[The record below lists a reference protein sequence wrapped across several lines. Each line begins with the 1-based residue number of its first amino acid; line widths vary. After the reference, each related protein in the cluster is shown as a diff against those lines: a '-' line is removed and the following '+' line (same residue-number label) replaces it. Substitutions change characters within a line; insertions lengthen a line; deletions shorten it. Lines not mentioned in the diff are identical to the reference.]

1 MSNYQ
6 HTQPGTL
13 LIVVFVIG
21 VIAILAAT
29 LPAPGGARWIGL
41 PLALLFAVLAW
52 LFSSLTVTVSG
63 DALQWYF
70 GPGVWKYRLPRA
82 DIAAV
87 SIVRNSVLNGF
98 GIRMRPGFRLY
109 NVSGLDAVE
118 LQLKSGEIRRIGTD
132 DAGGLAPL
140 CGPSELLWPDVR
152 SDGMLVAAA
161 SEWLSRD
168 GCRQESPHNENQGCK
183 LCMRQPRLRRGEF

>member
-1 MSNYQ
+1 MIAVMV
-6 HTQPGTL
+6 T
-13 LIVVFVIG
+13 G
-21 VIAILAAT
+21 VIVILAAT

-63 DALQWYF
+63 DVLQWYF

-87 SIVRNSVLNGF
+87 RIVRNSVLNGF

-109 NVSGLDAVE
+109 NVPGWTRSSYSSRAA
-118 LQLKSGEIRRIGTD
+118 KS
-132 DAGGLAPL
+132 
-140 CGPSELLWPDVR
+140 
-152 SDGMLVAAA
+152 AA
-161 SEWLSRD
+161 SARTTRRSSRRSVD
-168 GCRQESPHNENQGCK
+168 RVNSFG
-183 LCMRQPRLRRGEF
+183 RRSQRTAC